1 MKNTKGSRCICRRE
15 MFKEGDLVSWADG
28 SQTGFVVYGGFLSPS
43 LIEVLSY
50 NTGARRKLKKS
61 ELTLI

>member
-1 MKNTKGSRCICRRE
+1 